1 MISADNEYMQE
12 AGKTLYTL
20 NGDDRIRDRCE
31 ALEDYRRTWE
41 GVKQEMEEK
50 DVAIAEKDAI
60 IAELELSN
68 AELISSNE
76 EKDSL
81 IASLKEQVAGLQQ
94 MKSCEDKKD

>member
-41 GVKQEMEEK
+41 GVKQEIEEK
-50 DVAIAEKDAI
+50 NTE
-60 IAELELSN
+60 IAELK
-68 AELISSNE
+68 SSNE
-76 EKDSL
+76 EKDAL
-81 IASLKEQVAGLQQ
+81 IASRKAQIAGLQ
-94 MKSCEDKKD
+94 KS

>member
-41 GVKQEMEEK
+41 GVKQEMEELK
-50 DVAIAEKDAI
+50 
-60 IAELELSN
+60 
-68 AELISSNE
+68 SSNE
-76 EKDSL
+76 ELKALNEKKDAL
-81 IASLKEQVAGLQQ
+81 IASLKAQITEPQKL
-94 MKSCEDKKD
+94 

>member
-41 GVKQEMEEK
+41 GVKQEIEEK
-50 DVAIAEKDAI
+50 NTE
-60 IAELELSN
+60 IAELK
-68 AELISSNE
+68 SSNE
-76 EKDSL
+76 EKDAL
-81 IASLKEQVAGLQQ
+81 IASLKAQIAGLQ
-94 MKSCEDKKD
+94 KS